1 MQLYYHPYGCSLAP
15 AIAAAE
21 AGIPLDFAYVD
32 ILGEPHTLADAT
44 LYTDVNARNYVPL
57 LVLDDGSEVSEA
69 GIILQYL
76 ADLNP
81 AANLAPA
88 NGTLGRRLLNQWLT
102 FLGTE
107 LHKTYSP
114 WLFHP
119 EVGEPAQDYARRR
132 VAARYAI
139 VEQQLSG
146 KTWLLGE
153 QFTIADAYL
162 FVMVSWAAAAK
173 TPLADFPN
181 IRAWFER
188 MKARSHVREAIRLHS
203 ASPEAKAA

>member
-21 AGIPLDFAYVD
+21 ADVPLDFTYVD
-32 ILGEPHTLADAT
+32 IMGEPHTLADST
-44 LYTDVNARNYVPL
+44 LYTDINARNYVPL
-57 LVLDDGSEVSEA
+57 LALDDGSEVSEA

-81 AANLAPA
+81 AAGLAPGL
-88 NGTLGRRLLNQWLT
+88 GTIERRLLNQWLT

-119 EVGEPAQDYARRR
+119 EVGEQAQDYARKR

-139 VEQQLSG
+139 VEQQLAG
-146 KTWLLGE
+146 RTWLLGE
-153 QFTIADAYL
+153 QFTVADAYL
-162 FVMVSWAAAAK
+162 FVMVNWAAAAK
-173 TPLADFPN
+173 TPLSDFPN

-188 MKARSHVREAIRLHS
+188 MKARPHVREAIRLHS

>member
-21 AGIPLDFAYVD
+21 AGIALDLVYVD
-32 ILGEPHTLADAT
+32 IIGEPHTLADGM
-44 LYTDVNARNYVPL
+44 LYAEINARNYVPL
-57 LVLDDGSEVSEA
+57 LGLDDGTEVSEV

-81 AANLAPA
+81 VAGLAPA
-88 NGTLGRRLLNQWLT
+88 SGTTERRQLNQWLT

-119 EVGEPAQDYARRR
+119 EVGELAQDYARQR

-139 VEQQLSG
+139 VERQLSG
-146 KTWLLGE
+146 STWLLGE
-153 QFTIADAYL
+153 SFTVADAYL
-162 FVMVSWAAAAK
+162 FVMVNWAAAAK
-173 TPLADFPN
+173 TPLTDFPN

-188 MKARSHVREAIRLHS
+188 MKARPQVRAALKLHS
-203 ASPEAKAA
+203 VSPAAVAA

>member
-21 AGIPLDFAYVD
+21 AGIALDLVYVD
-32 ILGEPHTLADAT
+32 IIGEPHRLADGT
-44 LYTDVNARNYVPL
+44 LYSQINTRNYVPL
-57 LVLDDGSEVSEA
+57 LGLDNGTEVSEV

-76 ADLNP
+76 ADLEP
-81 AANLAPA
+81 AAGLAPA
-88 NGTLGRRLLNQWLT
+88 NGTMERRELNQWLT

-119 EVGEPAQDYARRR
+119 EVGEVAQAYARRR
-132 VAARYAI
+132 VAARYSI
-139 VEQQLSG
+139 VEQQLVG
-146 KTWLLGE
+146 RTWLLGE
-153 QFTIADAYL
+153 TFSVADAYL
-162 FVMVSWAAAAK
+162 FVMVNWAAAAK

-188 MKARSHVREAIRLHS
+188 MKARPQVRAAIKQHS
-203 ASPEAKAA
+203 VTPEAEAA

>member
-21 AGIPLDFAYVD
+21 AGIALDLVYVD
-32 ILGEPHTLADAT
+32 IIGEPHTLADGM
-44 LYTDVNARNYVPL
+44 LYTEINARNYVPL
-57 LVLDDGSEVSEA
+57 LGLDDGTEISEA

-81 AANLAPA
+81 AAGLAPA
-88 NGTLGRRLLNQWLT
+88 PGTTERRELNQWLT

-119 EVGEPAQDYARRR
+119 EVGELAQDYARQR
-132 VAARYAI
+132 VAARYTI

-153 QFTIADAYL
+153 SFTVADAYL
-162 FVMVSWAAAAK
+162 FVMVNWAAAAK

-181 IRAWFER
+181 IRAWFDR
-188 MKARSHVREAIRLHS
+188 MKARPQVRAALKLHS
-203 ASPEAKAA
+203 VSPAAVAA